1 MQMIANYHTHTWRCM
16 HADGTEREYV
26 ERAIEGGVKILGFS
40 DHTPM
45 PYPDGYVS
53 RVKMGMDQLEG
64 YVDTILALRKEYARE
79 IDIRLGLEVE
89 YYPAYF
95 EKLVCFTSQFPI
107 EYYILGQHCL
117 GNEINDV
124 DVFRTT
130 ENPRTLQRYCDQTI
144 EALKT
149 GCFTYFAHPDVLHF
163 VGDKA
168 VYEEKM
174 RKLCREVKELG
185 IPMEIN
191 FLGIR
196 NHRHY
201 PNEQFWKIA
210 GEVGNTVI
218 FGSDAHQPEMV
229 WNPAAH
235 EKAMEIVRKN
245 HLHLIDTVDFVKPVL
260 D

>member
-1 MQMIANYHTHTWRCM
+1 
-16 HADGTEREYV
+16 V
-26 ERAIEGGVKILGFS
+26 ETAIGRGLKILGFS

-45 PYPDGYVS
+45 PYPEGYVS
-53 RVKMGMDQLEG
+53 HVKMRMDQLED
-64 YVDTILALRKEYARE
+64 YVDTVLALRKEYARE

-95 EKLVCFTSQFPI
+95 ENLVRFTGQFPI

-117 GNEINDV
+117 GNEIGDL
-124 DVFRTT
+124 DVFRQTSD
-130 ENPRTLQRYCDQTI
+130 PHTLQRYCDQTI

-163 VGDKA
+163 TGDAA

-174 RKLCREVKELG
+174 RKLCLEVKALQ

-191 FLGIR
+191 FLGIW

-201 PNEQFWKIA
+201 PNAHFWEIA

-218 FGSDAHQPEMV
+218 FGADAHQAEKV
-229 WNPAAH
+229 WNPAAE

-245 HLHLIDTVDFVKPVL
+245 HLHLIETVDLVKPAL
-260 D
+260 N